1 MRTLHKAGKG
11 AEVRRFMMLGVV
23 FLLMTAM
30 LAANA
35 GDALALGDG
44 SVRLVRTPSGVA
56 VNPAACK
63 LLVDDSTMFG
73 WRPGGVCWFTPP
85 L

>member
-1 MRTLHKAGKG
+1 M
-11 AEVRRFMMLGVV
+11 RRFMMLVAV
-23 FLLMTAM
+23 SLLMAAM

-44 SVRLVRTPSGVA
+44 SVKFVRTPSGVA
-56 VNPAACK
+56 VDPSACE
-63 LLVDDSTMFG
+63 LLAGGSSMFG